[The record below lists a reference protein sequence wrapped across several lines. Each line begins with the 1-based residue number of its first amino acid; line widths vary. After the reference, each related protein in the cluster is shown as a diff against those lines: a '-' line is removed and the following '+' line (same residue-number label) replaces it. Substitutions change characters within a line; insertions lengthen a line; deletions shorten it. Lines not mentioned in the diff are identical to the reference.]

1 MASTTTDT
9 PTWSAQKVR
18 DTFLD
23 YFRNKEHTFVK
34 SSPVVPLSDP
44 TLLFTNAGMNQ
55 FKPIFLGTVDP
66 TSKEGQYKRAVNSQK
81 CIRAGGKHN
90 DLDDVGKDS
99 YHHTFFEMLGN
110 WSFGDYFKKEAIQW
124 SWDLLTKEFGLSPDR
139 LYVTYFE
146 GSEAGGLEPDL
157 EAKEIWRSVGVP
169 DDHILP
175 GNMKDNFWEMG
186 EQGPCGPCSEIH
198 YDRIGGRNAA
208 SLVNQDDPN
217 VIEVWN
223 NVFIQYN
230 REPDKSLRPL
240 PAKHVDTGM
249 GFERLVSILQDKPSN
264 YDTDVFTTLF
274 ARIQEVTGA
283 RPYTGKFGPEDVDG
297 VDTAYRVVAD
307 HLRTLTFAISD
318 GGTPNNEGRGYVVR
332 RVLRRG
338 ARYAR
343 KYFNVDIGDFF
354 SKLVP
359 TLVQQMGN
367 MFPEIVRKEDE
378 VKEILNEE
386 ELSFAKTLDR
396 GEKQF
401 EDYASKSAG
410 EKKLHGAD
418 VWRLYD
424 TFGFPVDLTRL
435 MAEERGLTIDENEF
449 EDARLKAK
457 EASKGEKKAGAD
469 LLKLDVHNLSELEIM
484 PGVSKTDDQYKYGR
498 ENVTDAKVQAIFHAK
513 KFHENTKAIPQG
525 DQIGIIV
532 DKTNFYAEQGGQEYD
547 TGRIVIDGV
556 AEMQVE
562 NVQQYAGYVLHTG
575 YMKYGQFSRGDIA
588 TCEYDE
594 DRRGP
599 IRSNHT
605 GTHVLNYALREV
617 LGDAVDQ
624 KGSLVAQEKLRFDF
638 SHKQGVTD
646 EELVAIEEKS
656 TNYIRQNCAVYSQD
670 VPLSIA
676 REIEGV
682 RAVFGETYPDPVRVV
697 SVGVEVEDILKNVKD
712 PAWRSVS
719 IEFCGGTHVRSTGD
733 IKDLVILEE
742 NGIAKGIRRMIAVTG
757 NDAHEVQRV
766 ADEFEERL
774 NQLESKAFSPEK
786 EQEAKEMGVE
796 LGKLNISAIRKTK
809 FRARFSK
816 IHKEILDHVKKL
828 QKEEAKKAID
838 TVNDYFDRNPLSS
851 AGVVRLP
858 VGGSSKAVPEVLK
871 HLQNKLKDKSVY
883 VFAADE
889 GVESGRVQHACVV
902 SKVTISS
909 SSSSVFGLTGHAE
922 RGQCR
927 RQSERMVKYC
937 HWVCWWQSRCQ
948 GLHRPRQWNRA
959 PQSRRS
965 CEGCNGIPRQAP
977 DMKALFRVT
986 TDGSQTFSHVLLLLL
1001 FRLCGSQL
1009 RSSRLLNPA
1018 RLSAEDDSDE
1028 DVSSMQAA
1036 KV

>member
-1 MASTTTDT
+1 MRCGAGIRGHGHGRSLRSLAFVPQHYRPADSSVTHFSWTSKHLTTKARVHRSYCLGPDIRTLHTTGHISGPYTKYIDVRMASTTTDT

-18 DTFLD
+18 DTFLE
-23 YFRNKEHTFVK
+23 YFKNKEHTFVK

-66 TSKEGQYKRAVNSQK
+66 SSKEGQYKRAVNSQK

-110 WSFGDYFKKEAIQW
+110 WSFGDYFKKEAINW
-124 SWDLLTKEFGLSPDR
+124 SWGLLTQEFGLSPDR

-146 GSEAGGLEPDL
+146 GDEAGGLEPDL
-157 EAKEIWRSVGVP
+157 EAKEIWKSVGVP
-169 DDHILP
+169 EDHILP

-186 EQGPCGPCSEIH
+186 DQGPCGPCSEIH

-208 SLVNQDDPN
+208 DLVNQDDPN

-264 YDTDVFTTLF
+264 YDTDCFTPLF
-274 ARIQEVTGA
+274 TAIQEVTGA
-283 RPYTGKFGPEDVDG
+283 RPYTGNFGADDKDG
-297 VDTAYRVVAD
+297 IDTAYRVVAD

-343 KYFNVDIGDFF
+343 KYFNVEIGDFF

-359 TLVQQMGN
+359 TLVDQMGG
-367 MFPEIVRKEDE
+367 MFPEIVRKQDE

-401 EDYASKSAG
+401 EDYASKSAKD
-410 EKKLHGAD
+410 KKLHGAD

-457 EASKGEKKAGAD
+457 EASKGEKKASAD
-469 LLKLDVHNLSELEIM
+469 LVKLDVHNLSELEIM

-513 KFHENTKAIPQG
+513 KFHEDTRNIPDD
-525 DQIGIIV
+525 DQIGVIV

-547 TGRIVIDGV
+547 TGRLVIDGV

-575 YMKYGQFSRGDIA
+575 YMKYGSFTKGDTV

-599 IRSNHT
+599 IRNNHT

-617 LGDAVDQ
+617 LGDTVDQ
-624 KGSLVAQEKLRFDF
+624 RGSLVAQEKLRFDF

-646 EELVAIEEKS
+646 EELVTIEEKS
-656 TNYIRQNCAVYSQD
+656 TDYIRQNCTVYSQD

-697 SVGVEVEDILKNVKD
+697 SVGVDVEDILKNVKD
-712 PAWRSVS
+712 PAWRTVS

-742 NGIAKGIRRMIAVTG
+742 SGIAKGIRRMIAVTG
-757 NDAHEVQRV
+757 NDAYEVQRV
-766 ADEFEERL
+766 ADEFGERL
-774 NQLESKAFSPEK
+774 DQLESKAFSPQK
-786 EQEAKEMGVE
+786 EQEAKELGVE
-796 LGKLNISAIRKTK
+796 LSKLNISAIRKNK
-809 FRARFSK
+809 FRTQFSK
-816 IHKEILDHVKKL
+816 VQKDILDQVKKQ
-828 QKEEAKKAID
+828 QKEEAKKAVD
-838 TVNDYFDRNPLSS
+838 AVNAYFEQNPKSA
-851 AGVVRLP
+851 AGVIKLP
-858 VGGSSKAVPEVLK
+858 VSGTSKVMPEVLK
-871 HLQNKLKDKSVY
+871 HVQNKLKDKSVY

-889 GVESGRVQHACVV
+889 GVENGRVQHACVV
-902 SKVTISS
+902 SKVSNHSFDHT
-909 SSSSVFGLTGHAE
+909 
-922 RGQCR
+922 
-927 RQSERMVKYC
+927 M
-937 HWVCWWQSRCQ
+937 
-948 GLHRPRQWNRA
+948 
-959 PQSRRS
+959 
-965 CEGCNGIPRQAP
+965 
-977 DMKALFRVT
+977 
-986 TDGSQTFSHVLLLLL
+986 
-1001 FRLCGSQL
+1001 
-1009 RSSRLLNPA
+1009 
-1018 RLSAEDDSDE
+1018 LS
-1028 DVSSMQAA
+1028 
-1036 KV
+1036 